1 MKQFKRFM
9 SLFFALTVIF
19 ASMTFV
25 AADEASAEHLTNG
38 NIEIYVSSDNGGFV
52 IRTAEGDKLN
62 KDDNNKDLLYRS
74 ADFDTSFTSIQI
86 TEEGK
91 EPEEY
96 IFGNDYSFL
105 GLMGNGLSVTKDDT
119 GINAVWTVN
128 DITVTQ
134 RVEPIID
141 TASERHGLVKI
152 SYDVVNGRGKNVDV
166 KVRLLLDTAL
176 GNQDYAYY
184 SIARENTMVETV
196 YSEMEYSDT
205 DVPVYF
211 ESIDSNGA
219 PSIFGYSVLEVDPE
233 VKRPYKIIFAHWNN
247 LASTI
252 FDYTPDTTLAFV
264 SEVNVGYK
272 TADSAVALYY
282 DLGTVA
288 PQGTANASTFYGVRS
303 RANFNSDESKI
314 DFTLTAPAAMELSSD
329 KSNYLDR
336 EGNPTG
342 LFTVG
347 TNLLNTGETYDEVV
361 LAVYTDAGIVPVDD
375 LGNDLPE
382 KPTRENPAKTYLYDF
397 GVGSQNAQTIDW
409 QFRAEVDARASLRR
423 IEFKA
428 YIPEGE
434 DRLLLEENVI
444 GAATMYLLCP
454 GGDGNVEKV
463 FFTSIS
469 PDVVYFDGIRNLNLL
484 GGGFDLLEAKAGYT
498 LRAYLVSNRNVFYD
512 IPLNNLTFKSTG
524 EIEIALNK
532 KMQVGTYE
540 LVFNCDEELQNAGI
554 AQNLTSPV
562 LMFNV
567 SDDPIYRNDS
577 YATLAVVINEAERE
591 KDITYSVETYENEN
605 LYDKHGEDDLLLEFK
620 GYFSKEEK
628 KNGDIVYTSVL
639 GGNKDSVVINEALVF
654 QNGAISIT
662 EKKGENGSIKIEMD
676 GELRTF
682 VSDTPVSDGKIT
694 ITELKNG
701 ELFELVN
708 YDDFGE
714 RYDMS
719 YSAQPIYLEWA
730 SEYIGYSMFDGF
742 PIAINDAV
750 FGKIHKRQSTDPDD
764 EYGIF
769 DGYTISFSGEMN
781 LKFLVPGELPLGMGA
796 QDVVFGRS
804 EGFLGI
810 NAEGSVIIPSFAKP
824 IGSLAGTLGVN
835 TINDNYTVGV
845 NGTVEFAHLFEAEF
859 ELVVKAG
866 DDNTPIPDRLGLYF
880 RDFKPGQPIGPPIF
894 FLTGGGGGYDELY
907 DTIYAKG
914 AIPPLTLDAMVQ
926 ISLLR
931 LAKAEAQAKI
941 SLGGFALGMGPMELE
956 ALPITIGPAGE
967 MAVNW
972 YPDFSLYQ
980 QKSVQLVAPFIPP
993 GMLRGSMQTGIGIV
1007 NDRFLAEMFVNAYI
1021 YLPTDFLLGVD
1032 IELAEAGMGISN
1044 ERIWGIARVLGIGI
1058 GAAYY
1063 WGDGD
1068 LDLSLSDLDRYKP
1081 EFGSEFDVDE
1091 NAKPELFN
1099 VNARNAQTPVLFS
1112 SKAEPV
1118 SGVML
1123 LGTNVRAVSEP
1134 ALSGESGITSSADG
1148 LTHNMTMGKDAAGG
1162 VLLTLKYDEEVTE
1175 QWVKSNVV
1183 ITNNG
1188 NEAFGGFV
1196 FPTETAYGEGVVS
1209 EGNAYLSTGEGKS
1222 ILTIGITPDMIKGG
1236 TWNIETGKKASVS
1249 MYAVEPLSEITGVSA
1264 EISENNLNVKWTG
1277 TKLSEAQVD
1286 FYVSASPETAG
1297 VYLGTASD
1305 TAALS
1310 ETFTLPETLQSGTYY
1325 VYGICQNDDA
1335 FSRAVSESTFEY
1347 VNPNA
1352 PSDIQ
1357 QVTLQNI
1364 GNEYFSVN
1372 ITDGG
1377 TADGYTMTAYE
1388 VQNDGSLAST
1398 DYTNLLYNKGDE
1410 MVIGGR
1416 QTRNGNDFGMFGGK
1430 TYIVE
1435 VTPFKLHGESSII
1448 GKAVRSAETLL
1459 NPSTPPVIT
1468 FEANELYNTSDVS
1481 FTLTTNVPVTGYV
1494 SIDEAQDGDKY
1505 ISVDSETKVDVNL
1518 TLNDGQHKVRF
1529 KGSDDDGDSFL
1540 YETTFIVDT
1549 EKPVL
1554 LLESPVNGGTF
1565 MEDGS
1570 LTIKGIS
1577 EKGVTYSVLV
1587 DGQMIVQNQ
1596 NLDSRIDEN
1605 GVFTLEELN
1614 IGADKDVKTIEI
1626 IVKDKAGNETRESAK
1641 LRNAALGN
1649 LEGVVLSAD
1658 GASVTGKNI
1667 DLSENADTT
1676 VTLALLGETNSGN
1689 LFSITDTRLVS
1700 MNVVT
1705 KSGSATIDENGVLTI
1720 SSDAVGFVEGMLQVG
1735 ENGLMTDSL
1744 SFGLTNEMSGVYTVI
1759 FIDNEIA
1766 ITTAKTDKNGKL
1778 TSTQI
1783 PKPSKN
1789 GYSFNGWYL
1798 DAELTQK
1805 LTDET
1810 VFTSDTNL
1818 YAKWSVK
1825 QQGTNAGSIYTYST
1839 ITVNNVTEGGTITPR
1854 GTVRVQYG
1862 QSITFNIM
1870 PDEGYEI
1877 EDVIVNGKSVGA
1889 VETYRVEKVT
1899 KDLQISAKFKK
1910 IKTDEIKPGWNPFT
1924 DVKQTDW
1931 FYDDI
1936 KYAYENNLMLGV
1948 SENLFDPNGSV
1959 TRAMLVTV
1967 LYRNEGEPEI
1977 EGVST
1982 FTDVESGSWYDKAV
1996 SWAQA
2001 NGIVNGYSETQF
2013 APNEPI
2019 LREQIAAI
2027 MHRYAQYKGYD
2038 VSVGEN
2044 TNILSYDDFDSISE
2058 YAIASMQYACGSG
2071 LIKGKSES
2079 TLNPLDNATR
2089 AEIAT
2094 ILHRFIV
2101 KNK

>member
-1 MKQFKRFM
+1 MKTLKRFL
-9 SLFFALTVIF
+9 SLFLALTVF
-19 ASMTFV
+19 FTSMTFV
-25 AADEASAEHLTNG
+25 SAQDFSAEYISMANG

-86 TEEGK
+86 TEEGGDT
-91 EPEEY
+91 EEY

-105 GLMGNGLSVTKDDT
+105 GLMGNDLSVTKDDT
-119 GINAVWTVN
+119 GINAVWTVK

-196 YSEMEYSDT
+196 YSEKEYSDT

-211 ESIDSNGA
+211 ESLNSNGA

-264 SEVNVGYK
+264 SEVNALYK

-282 DLGTVA
+282 ELGTVA

-303 RANFNSDESKI
+303 RENFNPDESKI
-314 DFTLTAPAAMELSSD
+314 DFTLTAPAAMELSED
-329 KSNYLDR
+329 KTNYLDR

-347 TNLLNTGETYDEVV
+347 TNLLNTGETYDEVI

-375 LGNDLPE
+375 LGNDLSE

-397 GVGSQNAQTIDW
+397 SAGSQNTQTIDW
-409 QFRAEVDARASLRR
+409 QFRAEVDARTSLRR

-444 GAATMYLLCP
+444 GSATMYILCP
-454 GGDGNVEKV
+454 GGDGNVEKI

-469 PDVVYFDGIRNLNLL
+469 PDVVYFDGIRNLNVL

-498 LRAYLVSNRNVFYD
+498 LRAYLVSNRDVFYD

-540 LVFNCDEELQNAGI
+540 LVFNCGEELQNAGI

-567 SDDPIYRNDS
+567 SDDPSYRNDS
-577 YATLAVVINEAERE
+577 YSTLAVVINEADRE
-591 KDITYSVETYENEN
+591 KDITYSVLTFEKES

-620 GYFSKEEK
+620 GYFGKEEK
-628 KNGDIVYTSVL
+628 DNGDIVYTSVL
-639 GGNKDSVVINEALVF
+639 SGNKDTVVINEALVF
-654 QNGAISIT
+654 KNGAISIT
-662 EKKGENGSIKIEMD
+662 EKQGDGGSIKIEMN
-676 GELRTF
+676 GELKTF
-682 VSDTPVSDGKIT
+682 VSDTWVSKGKIT

-701 ELFELVN
+701 ELFELIN

-750 FGKIHKRQSTDPDD
+750 FGKIHKRQSSDPND
-764 EYGIF
+764 EYGVF

-781 LKFLVPGELPLGMGA
+781 LKFLVPGEFPLGMGA
-796 QDVVFGRS
+796 QDVMFGRS

-824 IGSLAGTLGVN
+824 LGSLAGTLGVN

-845 NGTVEFAHLFEAEF
+845 NGTVGFAKLFEAEF

-931 LAKAEAQAKI
+931 LARAEAQAKI

-956 ALPITIGPAGE
+956 VLPITIGPAGE

-1007 NDRFLAEMFVNAYI
+1007 NDRFLAEMFINAYI

-1044 ERIWGIARVLGIGI
+1044 ERVWGIARVLGIGI

-1081 EFGSEFDVDE
+1081 EFGSEFDTDE
-1091 NAKPELFN
+1091 NAKPEIFKTN
-1099 VNARNAQTPVLFS
+1099 ENSEQRPVLFTANA
-1112 SKAEPV
+1112 KPV
-1118 SGVML
+1118 KGAVLM
-1123 LGTNVRAVSEP
+1123 GTNVRSVSTP
-1134 ALSGESGITSSADG
+1134 ALFGESGITSSADG
-1148 LTHNMTMGKDAAGG
+1148 VTHSMTMGKDAEGG
-1162 VLLTLKYDEEVTE
+1162 VLLTVKYDEEVTE
-1175 QWVKSNVV
+1175 EWVKNNVV

-1188 NEAFGGFV
+1188 NNVLGEFV

-1209 EGNAYLSTGEGKS
+1209 EGNAYLSSGEGKS
-1222 ILTIGITPDMIKGG
+1222 ILTIGITPELVNSL
-1236 TWNIETGKKASVS
+1236 TWKIETGKKASVS

-1264 EISENNLNVKWTG
+1264 NISEGNVEVNWTG
-1277 TKLSEAQVD
+1277 TKLSESQVD

-1297 VYLGTASD
+1297 TYLGTASD
-1305 TAALS
+1305 PASLYGV
-1310 ETFTLPETLQSGTYY
+1310 FTLPETLESGTYY

-1352 PSDIQ
+1352 PTDILE
-1357 QVTLQNI
+1357 VTLENI
-1364 GNEYFSVN
+1364 GNEYFKVN
-1372 ITDGG
+1372 ITDDGS
-1377 TADGYTMTAYE
+1377 ADGYTMTAFE
-1388 VQNDGSLAST
+1388 VQNDGTLLST
-1398 DYTNLLYNKGDE
+1398 DYTNLLYNKGDKT
-1410 MVIGGR
+1410 VIGGR
-1416 QTRNGNDFGMFGGK
+1416 QTRNGEDFGMFGGK

-1435 VTPFKLHGESSII
+1435 VTPFKLHGESSIR

-1468 FEANELYNTSDVS
+1468 FEGKKIYSESDVN
-1481 FTLTTNVPVTGYV
+1481 FTLTADVPVTGYV
-1494 SIDEAQDGDKY
+1494 SIDEAEDGDKY
-1505 ISVDSETKVDVNL
+1505 KYINVDSQDSVSVSL

-1529 KGSDDDGDSFL
+1529 KGTDDDGDSFL
-1540 YETTFIVDT
+1540 YETTFTVDT

-1554 LLESPVNGGTF
+1554 LLESPINGGTF
-1565 MEDGS
+1565 KEDGS

-1577 EKGVTYSVLV
+1577 EKGVTYSVYV
-1587 DGQMIVQNQ
+1587 DGEALIENE
-1596 NLDSRIDEN
+1596 NLDLRIDSN

-1614 IGADKDVKTIEI
+1614 IGADKDVKTVEI

-1641 LRNAALGN
+1641 LRNSALGN
-1649 LEGVVLSAD
+1649 LDGVVLTAD
-1658 GASVTGKNI
+1658 GTTVTGRNI
-1667 DLSENADTT
+1667 KLDENSDTT
-1676 VTLALLGETNSGN
+1676 VTLSLLGQTNNGN
-1689 LFSITDTRLVS
+1689 VFELTDTRLVS

-1705 KSGSATIDENGVLTI
+1705 KSGSAEIDENGVLTI
-1720 SSDAVGFVEGMLQVG
+1720 SPDAVGFVEGMLQVG

-1744 SFGLTNEMSGVYTVI
+1744 SFGLTNEMDGVYTVI
-1759 FIDNEIA
+1759 FVDDATVIE
-1766 ITTAKTDKNGKL
+1766 TAKTDENGKL
-1778 TSTQI
+1778 SSIQI
-1783 PKPSKN
+1783 PTLSKS
-1789 GYSFNGWYL
+1789 GYTFDGWYL
-1798 DAELTQK
+1798 DAK
-1805 LTDET
+1805 LTRKYTADT
-1810 VFTSDTNL
+1810 VFSVDTTL
-1818 YAKWSVK
+1818 YAKWTKK
-1825 QQGTNAGSIYTYST
+1825 QNTST
-1839 ITVNNVTEGGTITPR
+1839 KNNTR
-1854 GTVRVQYG
+1854 
-1862 QSITFNIM
+1862 
-1870 PDEGYEI
+1870 
-1877 EDVIVNGKSVGA
+1877 
-1889 VETYRVEKVT
+1889 
-1899 KDLQISAKFKK
+1899 L
-1910 IKTDEIKPGWNPFT
+1910 GWNPFI
-1924 DVKQTDW
+1924 DVKESDW
-1931 FYDDI
+1931 FYNDV

-1948 SENLFDPNGSV
+1948 GEKLFEPNGSV

-1967 LYRNEGEPEI
+1967 LYRKEGEPSVTN
-1977 EGVST
+1977 VST
-1982 FTDVESGSWYDKAV
+1982 FADVESGSWYDKAV

-2001 NGIVNGYSETQF
+2001 NGIVNGYSETEF
-2013 APNEPI
+2013 RPNEPI
-2019 LREQIAAI
+2019 IREQIAVI
-2027 MHRYAQYKGYD
+2027 MHRYAKYKGYD
-2038 VSVGEN
+2038 VTVGEN
-2044 TNILSYDDFDSISE
+2044 TNILSYDDAFDISE
-2058 YAIASMQYACGSG
+2058 YAVPSMQYAVGSG

-2079 TLNPLDNATR
+2079 TLNPKDNATR

-2094 ILHRFIV
+2094 ILHRFIEA
-2101 KNK
+2101 NK

>member
-9 SLFFALTVIF
+9 SLFLALTVIF
-19 ASMTFV
+19 TSMIFV
-25 AADEASAEHLTNG
+25 SADEVSAEHLTNG

-52 IRTAEGDKLN
+52 IKTAEGDKLN

-86 TEEGK
+86 TEEG
-91 EPEEY
+91 EDTEEY

-105 GLMGNGLSVTKDDT
+105 GLMGNDLSVTNDDT
-119 GINAVWTVN
+119 GINAVWTVK

-176 GNQDYAYY
+176 GDQDYAYY

-196 YSEMEYSDT
+196 YSETEYSDT

-211 ESIDSNGA
+211 ESLNSDGA
-219 PSIFGYSVLEVDPE
+219 PSVIGYSVLEVDPE

-264 SEVNVGYK
+264 SEVNAGYK
-272 TADSAVALYY
+272 TADSAVVLYY

-303 RANFNSDESKI
+303 RANFNPDESKI

-347 TNLLNTGETYDEVV
+347 TNLLNTGDTYEEVI

-382 KPTRENPAKTYLYDF
+382 MPTRENPAKTYLYDF
-397 GVGSQNAQTIDW
+397 GTGSQNAQTIDW
-409 QFRAEVDARASLRR
+409 QFRAEVDARTSLRR

-444 GAATMYLLCP
+444 GTATMYLLCP

-469 PDVVYFDGIRNLNLL
+469 PDVVYFDGIRNLNVL

-540 LVFNCDEELQNAGI
+540 LVFNCGEELQNAGI

-562 LMFNV
+562 LLFNV

-577 YATLAVVINEAERE
+577 YATLAVVINEADRE

-628 KNGDIVYTSVL
+628 NNGDIVYTSVL

-654 QNGAISIT
+654 TNGAISIT
-662 EKKGENGSIKIEMD
+662 EKKGDGGSIKIEMD

-701 ELFELVN
+701 ELFELIN

-750 FGKIHKRQSTDPDD
+750 FGKIHKRQSTDPND

-781 LKFLVPGELPLGMGA
+781 LKFLVPGEFPLGMGA

-824 IGSLAGTLGVN
+824 LGSLAGTLGVN
-835 TINDNYTVGV
+835 TINGNYTVGV
-845 NGTVEFAHLFEAEF
+845 NGTVGFAKLFEAEF

-931 LAKAEAQAKI
+931 LARAEAQAKI

-956 ALPITIGPAGE
+956 VLPITIGPAGE

-1007 NDRFLAEMFVNAYI
+1007 NDRFLAEMFINAYI

-1044 ERIWGIARVLGIGI
+1044 ERVWGIARVLGIGI

-1081 EFGSEFDVDE
+1081 EFGSEF
-1091 NAKPELFN
+1091 ELNSEDTAF
-1099 VNARNAQTPVLFS
+1099 LF
-1112 SKAEPV
+1112 
-1118 SGVML
+1118 
-1123 LGTNVRAVSEP
+1123 GTNVEKVTAP
-1134 ALSGESGITSSADG
+1134 ALYGESGITSSAGG

-1162 VLLTLKYDEEVTE
+1162 VLLTIKYDEEVTE
-1175 QWVKSNVV
+1175 QWVKNNVV

-1188 NEAFGGFV
+1188 NEVLGGFV

-1222 ILTIGITPDMIKGG
+1222 ILTIGITPDMVNGG

-1249 MYAVEPLSEITGVSA
+1249 MYAVEPLSEITGISA
-1264 EISENNLNVKWTG
+1264 DISENSLNVEWTG
-1277 TKLSEAQVD
+1277 TKLSESQVD
-1286 FYVSASPETAG
+1286 FYVSDSPENAG
-1297 VYLGTASD
+1297 IYLGTASD
-1305 TAALS
+1305 PAALS

-1352 PSDIQ
+1352 PTDILE
-1357 QVTLQNI
+1357 VTLENI
-1364 GNEYFSVN
+1364 GNEYFKVN
-1372 ITDGG
+1372 ITDDG
-1377 TADGYTMTAYE
+1377 TADGYTMTAFE
-1388 VQNDGSLAST
+1388 VLADDTLAST
-1398 DYTNLLYNKGDE
+1398 DYTNLLYNNGDE

-1430 TYIVE
+1430 TYVVE

-1468 FEANELYNTSDVS
+1468 LEANELYNTSDVS
-1481 FTLTTNVPVTGYV
+1481 FTLMTNVPVTGYV

-1505 ISVDSETKVDVNL
+1505 ISVDSETRVDVNL

-1577 EKGVTYSVLV
+1577 EKGVTYSVFV
-1587 DGQMIVQNQ
+1587 DGQAIVQNQ
-1596 NLDSRIDEN
+1596 NLDSRIDED
-1605 GVFTLEELN
+1605 GIFTLEELN
-1614 IGADKDVKTIEI
+1614 IGADKDVKTVEI

-1641 LRNAALGN
+1641 LKNAALGN

-1658 GASVTGKNI
+1658 GASVTGRNI
-1667 DLSENADTT
+1667 NLNDDADTT
-1676 VTLALLGETNSGN
+1676 ITLSLLGETNGGN
-1689 LFSITDTRLVS
+1689 VFELTDTRLVS

-1705 KSGSATIDENGVLTI
+1705 KSGSAAIDENGVLTI

-1759 FIDNEIA
+1759 FIDNGTVTA
-1766 ITTAKTDKNGKL
+1766 TAKTDKNGKL
-1778 TSTQI
+1778 SSTQI

-1798 DAELTQK
+1798 DAELAQK

-1818 YAKWSVK
+1818 YAKWTTN
-1825 QQGTNAGSIYTYST
+1825 QGGGGGASYST
-1839 ITVNNVTEGGTITPR
+1839 ITVNVTTEGGTITPN
-1854 GTVRVQYG
+1854 GTVRVQDG

-1877 EDVIVNGKSVGA
+1877 EDVIVNGESVGA
-1889 VETYRVEKVT
+1889 VETYKVEKVT
-1899 KDLQISAKFKK
+1899 KDLEISAKFKK
-1910 IKTDEIKPGWNPFT
+1910 IKKDEIKTGWNPFT
-1924 DVKQTDW
+1924 DVRQTDW
-1931 FYDDI
+1931 FYDDV

-1948 SENLFDPNGSV
+1948 SENLFEPNGSV

-2001 NGIVNGYSETQF
+2001 NGIVNGYSQTEF
-2013 APNEPI
+2013 RPNEPI
-2019 LREQIAAI
+2019 IREQIAVI
-2027 MHRYAQYKGYD
+2027 MHRYAKFKGID

-2044 TNILSYDDFDSISE
+2044 TNILSYDDAFDISA
-2058 YAIASMQYACGSG
+2058 YAIPSMQWTCGSG

-2089 AEIAT
+2089 AEIAA
-2094 ILHRFIV
+2094 ILHRFIEA
-2101 KNK
+2101 NK